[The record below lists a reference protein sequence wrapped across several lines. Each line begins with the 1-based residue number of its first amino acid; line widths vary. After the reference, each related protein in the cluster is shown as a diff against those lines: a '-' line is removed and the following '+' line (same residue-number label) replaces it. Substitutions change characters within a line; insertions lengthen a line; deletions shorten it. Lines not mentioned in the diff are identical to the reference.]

1 MYETGVGPMKPSP
14 GNPFLSV
21 SKQQQQYH
29 LNPNGPQAIGPYSNI
44 GAEGGKRPG
53 VPPASPCSQLP
64 SLPPRSPPLAVAAQ
78 QQLPPVARHHSRSR
92 SQPTFF
98 SLDSLPTLICRGDS
112 SSTTSLSD
120 SVSVDVS
127 MDDHDV
133 PSSHSPPLPPN
144 NVAAAAAVAALERD
158 DLPPRKTH
166 RRSQSDV
173 PSAFF
178 PPSLPVQAAAAVPFA
193 AGFLDSAK
201 LTAAGVKL
209 ENHWDV
215 GLDADAVSGD
225 DLFNAYMNLD
235 GFDALNS
242 SDDNREDLNSRDSG
256 SKTNAADSSENE
268 ADSKANQHMKGGLKR
283 NAAGD
288 PAQVMSTSRHCRSLS
303 MDSFM
308 GKFNLEEEP
317 PKLLPSPGLRARH
330 SSKSNSFDVA
340 PNTFS
345 LEFGNDFFTAAEMKK
360 IMENEKL
367 VEMAMAD
374 PKRVKRIL
382 ANRQSAARSKE
393 RKTRYIAELEHKVQT
408 LQTETTNLS
417 TQLTF
422 LQRDSAGL
430 TNQNHELRFRLQ
442 AMEQQAQLRD
452 ALNEALTAEVQRLK
466 LAATGLSD
474 DAHPSKSLNQQASMD
489 PPQRYHLQSKLQ
501 QRAPHL
507 PPYQLQK
514 QQDDTVMDS
523 RSEQ

>member
-1 MYETGVGPMKPSP
+1 MPSRAHTVTGCAGICELLKAPPSSEIKKKRRKKRRVASP
-14 GNPFLSV
+14 NQSATVHSPAFNGSPSLDGRIAGCFELLACLLFRS
-21 SKQQQQYH
+21 YH
-29 LNPNGPQAIGPYSNI
+29 VNPNGPQAIGPYSNI

-242 SDDNREDLNSRDSG
+242 SEDNREDLNSRDSG

-288 PAQVMSTSRHCRSLS
+288 PAQVMATSRHCRSLS

-345 LEFGNDFFTAAEMKK
+345 LEFGNDFFTAAEMTK

-374 PKRVKRIL
+374 PKRVKRFL
-382 ANRQSAARSKE
+382 RSN
-393 RKTRYIAELEHKVQT
+393 V
-408 LQTETTNLS
+408 
-417 TQLTF
+417 
-422 LQRDSAGL
+422 
-430 TNQNHELRFRLQ
+430 HELISH
-442 AMEQQAQLRD
+442 QLR
-452 ALNEALTAEVQRLK
+452 LT
-466 LAATGLSD
+466 
-474 DAHPSKSLNQQASMD
+474 
-489 PPQRYHLQSKLQ
+489 
-501 QRAPHL
+501 
-507 PPYQLQK
+507 
-514 QQDDTVMDS
+514 
-523 RSEQ
+523 

>member
-1 MYETGVGPMKPSP
+1 MDETGIGPMKQSP

-21 SKQQQQYH
+21 SK
-29 LNPNGPQAIGPYSNI
+29 PYSNI
-44 GAEGGKRPG
+44 GAECGKRPG

-78 QQLPPVARHHSRSR
+78 QLPPVARHHSRSRSR

-120 SVSVDVS
+120 SVSADVS

-144 NVAAAAAVAALERD
+144 NIAAAAAAAAQERD

-178 PPSLPVQAAAAVPFA
+178 PPSLPVQAATAAPFA
-193 AGFLDSAK
+193 GGFLDSAK
-201 LTAAGVKL
+201 LTVAGVKL

-242 SDDNREDLNSRDSG
+242 SEDNREDLNSRDSG

-268 ADSKANQHMKGGLKR
+268 ADSKAKEHLKGGLKR

-288 PAQVMSTSRHCRSLS
+288 PAQVMATSRHCRSFS

-317 PKLLPSPGLRARH
+317 QKLLPSPGLRARQ

-345 LEFGNDFFTAAEMKK
+345 LEFGNGLFTATEMKK

-367 VEMAMAD
+367 VEMAMTD

-382 ANRQSAARSKE
+382 ANRHSAARSKE
-393 RKTRYIAELEHKVQT
+393 RKMRYIAELEHKVQT

-466 LAATGLSD
+466 LAATGLA

-489 PPQRYHLQSKLQ
+489 PQRYQLQSKLQ
-501 QRAPHL
+501 RAHV

>member
-1 MYETGVGPMKPSP
+1 MDETGIGPMKQSP

-29 LNPNGPQAIGPYSNI
+29 VNPNATQAIGPYSNI
-44 GAEGGKRPG
+44 GAECGKRSG

-64 SLPPRSPPLAVAAQ
+64 SLPPRSPPLAVAA

-120 SVSVDVS
+120 SVSADVS

-144 NVAAAAAVAALERD
+144 NVAAAAAAQERD

-178 PPSLPVQAAAAVPFA
+178 PPSLPVQAATAAPFA
-193 AGFLDSAK
+193 GGFLDSAK
-201 LTAAGVKL
+201 LTVAGVKL

-242 SDDNREDLNSRDSG
+242 SEDNREDLNSRDSG

-268 ADSKANQHMKGGLKR
+268 ADSKAKEHLKGGLKR

-288 PAQVMSTSRHCRSLS
+288 PSQVMAASRHCRSFS

-317 PKLLPSPGLRARH
+317 QKLLPSSGLRARQ

-345 LEFGNDFFTAAEMKK
+345 LEFGNGLFTAAEMKK

-367 VEMAMAD
+367 VEMAMTD

-382 ANRQSAARSKE
+382 ANRHSAARSKE
-393 RKTRYIAELEHKVQT
+393 RKMRYIAELEHKVQT

-442 AMEQQAQLRD
+442 AMDQQAQLRD

-466 LAATGLSD
+466 LAATGLA

-489 PPQRYHLQSKLQ
+489 PQRYQLQSKLQ
-501 QRAPHL
+501 RAHV